1 MDWSD
6 MLAALT
12 AQKRKR
18 WHQMARLSAEENAAS
33 PVVESKRMSLF
44 SPAMFTS
51 IEE

>member
-12 AQKRKR
+12 RAEKAVASET
-18 WHQMARLSAEENAAS
+18 ARLSAEENAAS
-33 PVVESKRMSLF
+33 LVVESKRMSLF